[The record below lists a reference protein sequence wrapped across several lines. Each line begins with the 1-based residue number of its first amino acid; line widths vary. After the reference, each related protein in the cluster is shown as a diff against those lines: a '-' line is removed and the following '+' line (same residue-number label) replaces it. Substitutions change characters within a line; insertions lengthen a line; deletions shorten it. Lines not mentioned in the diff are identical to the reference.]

1 MGRDKHYHQPLGGTF
16 GDVLTA
22 IADENKPQDTTLAA
36 RPFVKWVGGKRSIIP
51 ALLERMPTQYTHYYE
66 PFVGGGALFFS
77 IQPEIAF
84 LSDVNLHLVIT
95 YRAVRDHV
103 DDVVRKLKVHAR
115 HHDKDYYLKARTR
128 LFTEKDD
135 ASIAAL
141 FIYLNKTCFNGLYR
155 VNKAG
160 GFNVPMG
167 KYTNPPIVDE
177 ENLRNVSKVLAD
189 ADIRQQE
196 FYQIK
201 PRRDA
206 FYYLDPPYHET
217 YSSYDGSGFG
227 DKEHARLAEFC
238 KEIDHVGGY
247 FMLSNSDTPYIRSL
261 YQGFN
266 IEEVSASRS
275 VSCKA
280 HQRGK
285 ETELIIRN
293 YAH

>member
-1 MGRDKHYHQPLGGTF
+1 MGRDKHYHEPLAGSF
-16 GDVLTA
+16 NEILTA
-22 IADENKPQDTTLAA
+22 IADEQKPDVRIVA

-51 ALLERMPTQYTHYYE
+51 QLLERMPNSYTTYYE
-66 PFVGGGALFFS
+66 PFVGGGALYFA
-77 IQPEIAF
+77 IQPESAY
-84 LSDVNLHLVIT
+84 LSDVNFHLVIT
-95 YRAVRDHV
+95 YTAIRDRV
-103 DDVVRKLKVHAR
+103 DDVIRKLKVHTR
-115 HHDKDYYLKARTR
+115 LHNKEYYLKARAR
-128 LFTEKDD
+128 MLIEKDE

-155 VNKAG
+155 VNKSG
-160 GFNVPMG
+160 QFNVPMG
-167 KYTNPPIVDE
+167 DYKVPPILDE
-177 ENLRNVSKVLAD
+177 VNLRNTSTLLQD

-196 FYQIK
+196 FWQIK
-201 PRRDA
+201 PKSNA

-227 DKEHARLAEFC
+227 DAEHANLAEFC
-238 KEIDHVGGY
+238 KSIHTVGGY
-247 FMLSNSDTPYIRSL
+247 FMLSNSDTPYVRSL
-261 YQGFN
+261 YKGFN